1 MTSAELIEKLEANDE
16 EFILSLRRL
25 PTRHGIDNSTAS
37 AMAKRVS
44 ADVYSTLDGRKP
56 YQGMG
61 FIPASIMFNTAAN
74 AGKNIGATPDGRLS
88 GDPIA
93 ESLGAILAKDTEGAT
108 ALLSSVAS
116 MELYRALGVPVVN
129 LTVNSEFSNDILRS
143 LIQSYLDM
151 GGIHLQIT
159 CTSKQMLEEAYADPS
174 KHPNLVIRVGG
185 YSEYFRNLGDDLK
198 QLVMSRMIH

>member
-1 MTSAELIEKLEANDE
+1 
-16 EFILSLRRL
+16 
-25 PTRHGIDNSTAS
+25 
-37 AMAKRVS
+37 
-44 ADVYSTLDGRKP
+44 
-56 YQGMG
+56 
-61 FIPASIMFNTAAN
+61 
-74 AGKNIGATPDGRLS
+74 
-88 GDPIA
+88 
-93 ESLGAILAKDTEGAT
+93 
-108 ALLSSVAS
+108 

>member
-1 MTSAELIEKLEANDE
+1 MV
-16 EFILSLRRL
+16 RRV
-25 PTRHGIDNSTAS
+25 T
-37 AMAKRVS
+37 

-56 YQGMG
+56 HFGLG
-61 FIPASIMFNTAAN
+61 FLPASIMFNTAAN

-88 GDPIA
+88 GEPIA
-93 ESLGAILAKDTEGAT
+93 ESLGAILSKDTEGAT

-116 MELYRALGVPVVN
+116 MKLDKALGVPVLN
-129 LTVNSEFSNDILRS
+129 LTVNAEFDNAVLKS
-143 LIQSYLDM
+143 LIKSYMDM

-174 KHPNLVIRVGG
+174 RHPNLVIRVGG

-198 QLVMSRMIH
+198 RLVMSRMIH